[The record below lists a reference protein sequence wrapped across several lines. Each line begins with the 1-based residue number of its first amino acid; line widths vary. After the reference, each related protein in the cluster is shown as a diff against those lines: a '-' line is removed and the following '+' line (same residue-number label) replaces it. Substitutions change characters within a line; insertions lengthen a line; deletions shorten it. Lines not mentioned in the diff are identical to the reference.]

1 MVYVLW
7 CLLIFS
13 RLYSE
18 NDIYYWSL
26 HATWGKN
33 SSSSKKEQKQN
44 FNVLASFQHSYYD
57 IVMKMLFWR
66 YFDRELILESAI
78 SSIVARLFKALNRK
92 RYTFSRFFRSF
103 SQFRLSFQVVLPI
116 SFTGC
121 QREILVT
128 PTYTYLCNILE
139 SALEQIPLSSP
150 WDWNQNMSVHFI
162 RKSYFMMDVVLCLF
176 RYFRKLRFNSWI
188 EYQI

>member
-1 MVYVLW
+1 MEQNVVLKTFW
-7 CLLIFS
+7 QELFLSALSIA
-13 RLYSE
+13 R
-18 NDIYYWSL
+18 
-26 HATWGKN
+26 
-33 SSSSKKEQKQN
+33 
-44 FNVLASFQHSYYD
+44 FQ
-57 IVMKMLFWR
+57 
-66 YFDRELILESAI
+66 
-78 SSIVARLFKALNRK
+78 ALNGK
-92 RYTFSRFFRSF
+92 RQHRQVIGTFSRFFRSF

-176 RYFRKLRFNSWI
+176 RYFRKLRFNSRI